1 MVLFGGFNEK
11 QRQQTKLQTQKD
23 KKNSCIDRLDR
34 LDLSI
39 ALAWTFWQVGRHVP
53 RAPDKPEICLKIKMQ
68 TSVQSD
74 D

>member
-39 ALAWTFWQVGRHVP
+39 ALVP